1 MPAGVRIATNHDQ
14 DHHSCDTQSIELPCH
29 QLTVD
34 KTSGYA
40 LALHIGSIS
49 VVNLDVLEGVDSLY
63 QLPVIAVTLPQGVAG
78 HLY

>member
-49 VVNLDVLEGVDSLY
+49 VGNPDELESVDSLY
-63 QLPVIAVTLPQGVAG
+63 QLAVVAVPLLQGVAG
-78 HLY
+78 QFY